1 MHAPDPHRPDPAP
14 PAPEPGAVNRTAR
27 PGPAVVDP
35 ARPFGAHLR
44 MSWWKP
50 LVLLVTLPVVLVL
63 TQWSAFL
70 FVGVLVGS
78 DDPLST
84 EFTPEKALAA
94 NLAIGVTGLV
104 AVLML
109 VWLSG
114 VPWRALFS
122 HRRAFD
128 GLRLARYSVG
138 AALVVGAAMAVVA
151 VVAPESAGWTG
162 FAITGT
168 TLALLAVTLLTTP
181 FQAAGEELMFRSVLL
196 PAAASWLRAVRPALV
211 LGLVVSSLGFAAVHG
226 STDPWL
232 AGYFT
237 VVGLSTGL
245 MAIISGGM
253 EAPIAFHVVNNVI
266 AGVLTNVMAGGG
278 TSTIDRATDTGG
290 PSLLILAVANVAM
303 VAVVWFHERRARPAR
318 LAG

>member
-1 MHAPDPHRPDPAP
+1 MHS
-14 PAPEPGAVNRTAR
+14 PEPHPGSTSPGAGVVDRTVR
-27 PGPAVVDP
+27 LDRSVVDP
-35 ARPFGAHLR
+35 TRPFGAHLR

-63 TQWSAFL
+63 TQWLAFL
-70 FVGVLVGS
+70 FVGVVVGS

-84 EFTPEKALAA
+84 EFTPEKSLAA

-109 VWLSG
+109 VWMTR

-122 HRRAFD
+122 LRRAFD
-128 GLRLARYSVG
+128 RRRLAHYSIG
-138 AALVVGAAMAVVA
+138 AALLVGAAMAVVA
-151 VVAPESAGWTG
+151 VVAPESTGWTS

-168 TLALLAVTLLTTP
+168 TVAFLAVTLLTTP
-181 FQAAGEELMFRSVLL
+181 VQAVGEELLFRSVLL

-253 EAPIAFHVVNNVI
+253 EAPIAFHVVNNVL
-266 AGVLTNVMAGGG
+266 AGILTDVMSGGG
-278 TSTIDRATDTGG
+278 TTTIDRATETGG

-303 VAVVWFHERRARPAR
+303 VALVWLYERRERPERA
-318 LAG
+318 AA